1 MLNKYDVLTMLKKNF
16 NENVKRNAADTDL
29 MFNYRHALHGKV
41 HPVLKNK
48 PDALLFQLYIDEISL
63 TNPIG
68 AKKDTQKITMVYF
81 QLEDLPDIVKS
92 MLNSIG
98 LVAMCHSN
106 YLSNKLNRKKFFDP
120 IVEDLNVLQTTGV
133 FIPTLGDYLNFAFT
147 VLVGDHLASNDIG
160 GFQKNFNT
168 GEFCRHCHVNY
179 DQKLVPL
186 NQISHPC
193 RMRDQHDNIVQ
204 QIINSNNNIVLRGV
218 VDASPLAN
226 LIGFHAVI
234 SLPNDLMHDFNE
246 GVCGQLLMAMLKEAS
261 TKRILTYG
269 EIESR
274 LLSFEY
280 GNNDKS
286 NKPPVT
292 RKKHLNKGKIVGTAS
307 QRMLLFKLF
316 PIIFYDIID
325 RLETKEIYICLRE
338 IVSLVF
344 ACPFR
349 KSWLSYLQSLSVRF
363 QCLMVH
369 LLPQLVI
376 PKVHF
381 VTDYAKQIEMNG
393 PAIRHWCMRFES
405 KHRVFKQL
413 AVKSNNFKNILY
425 TLSKRN
431 QMHQCLLLSFSNY
444 YTIVNEGY
452 SLLEREF
459 YTLPIHVR
467 KLLEKY
473 VEYIDHTT
481 KIMEYQRLKF
491 NHCICL
497 GEDIDG
503 ETLFNL
509 PQSMV
514 YEIIKP
520 LKERVR
526 FLTEHH
532 ALFHGTFRN
541 NSDQTTSDKCD
552 DNLLDSSSQ
561 SLIEECNFAH
571 VTTQSTGALAKNY
584 QGDATVFDSSCN
596 PDNVNEETSMS
607 SKEDDNKE
615 NNDDDE
621 ESVFPNIYVVPDLP
635 PKLQQII
642 QKGEL
647 NEFRSHTNVRR
658 LLLDTIFNHVTN
670 EYSLLYPNKDQYK
683 SMGKAILKTLNIPK
697 DKEILNEWIESLKN
711 KFKRERRPL
720 QQTSAEV
727 QQMKVKYGNSIGRPI
742 KRTNNLIAPRRVSSV
757 EFWNKIDLHD
767 DPEDLHKN
775 VQFMKNELV
784 DQNFDWDQVKNP
796 WKKTLVQR
804 RTFIRDHTTK
814 EVLQEYPGYRYALL
828 IFDEV
833 RYVCNV
839 DIELNLKSM
848 LPKLLD
854 CIPDNSGFVN
864 DLPAVRLIKLLSKY
878 FSDSWQ
884 HILSSKEPLS
894 PRPSIQITTD
904 KFIIFL
910 DYEIITETPSI
921 DQALCVVISLYVLFE
936 LQFGSHNRIIQL
948 LYGILLQEPGA
959 LTKPLRLLLNQW
971 NFIVDKKEY
980 KRNIQMPTTIST
992 TTKTLTTTVENL
1004 IQAEDSQ
1011 ADNLYDSEEEQE
1023 YIENTTGL
1031 PSFFE
1036 EQNKSSIFALLGY
1049 IQSLTT
1055 TTPTSDEDLMKDY
1068 PLESS
1073 DSSNSSSPI
1082 DRPLLIHTL
1091 PTEKQ
1096 QVITSPL
1103 PLLNDNP
1110 IRNVNIKHQTSSK
1123 SIDQSST
1130 IQKKIIFAARKR
1142 SSSPDEP
1149 IASRL
1154 KRSRLKTKN

>member
-1 MLNKYDVLTMLKKNF
+1 MNTHNDGTLLLTNHDTQSNFDTQTHDEEEEQNERERETDDEDVICWPLLMEKISRSSEKKINLDFFEKFYVDFLLNLREGHCLQQNIIHTITSGFKSLIELIHELLKMKNRNSSIKYQNTVTNPATDDSILLSDMNEVISNIIERITGITRNEHRFVKLCKKYFSYASPKEIKLENANQTAFYIPIQSSIQQMLNKYDVLTMLKKNF
-16 NENVKRNAADTDL
+16 NENVNRNAADTDL

-68 AKKDTQKITMVYF
+68 AKKDTQKITMIYF
-81 QLEDLPDIVKS
+81 QLEDLPDTVKS

-106 YLSNKLNRKKFFDP
+106 HLSNKLNRKIFFDP
-120 IVEDLNVLQTTGV
+120 IVEDLNALQTTGV
-133 FIPTLGDYLNFAFT
+133 FIPILGDYLNFAFT

-204 QIINSNNNIVLRGV
+204 QIINLNNNVVLRGV
-218 VDASPLAN
+218 VDASPLAS

-261 TKRILTYG
+261 TKRILTYS

-280 GNNDKS
+280 GINDKS
-286 NKPPVT
+286 NKPPVI
-292 RKKHLNKGKIVGTAS
+292 RKKHLKKGKIVGTAS

-316 PIIFYDIID
+316 PIILYDIID

-338 IVSLVF
+338 IVSLIF

-405 KHRVFKQL
+405 KHQVFKRL

-481 KIMEYQRLKF
+481 KIIEYQRLKC
-491 NHCICL
+491 NHVMLIKGSVAFFL

-503 ETLFNL
+503 ETLLNL

-526 FLTEHH
+526 FLTEQR

-541 NSDQTTSDKCD
+541 NSDQSTSDKCND
-552 DNLLDSSSQ
+552 ILLDSSSQ

-571 VTTQSTGALAKNY
+571 VTTQSTSVLVTNY
-584 QGDATVFDSSCN
+584 QDDATVFDSSCN
-596 PDNVNEETSMS
+596 PDNINEETSMS

-697 DKEILNEWIESLKN
+697 DKETLNEWIESLKN

-757 EFWNKIDLHD
+757 EFWNKIDLND

-784 DQNFDWDQVKNP
+784 DQNFDWDQVKNS

-814 EVLQEYPGYRYALL
+814 EILQEYPGYRYALL

-854 CIPDNSGFVN
+854 CIPDNSGFV
-864 DLPAVRLIKLLSKY
+864 DG
-878 FSDSWQ
+878 
-884 HILSSKEPLS
+884 E
-894 PRPSIQITTD
+894 
-904 KFIIFL
+904 
-910 DYEIITETPSI
+910 
-921 DQALCVVISLYVLFE
+921 
-936 LQFGSHNRIIQL
+936 
-948 LYGILLQEPGA
+948 
-959 LTKPLRLLLNQW
+959 
-971 NFIVDKKEY
+971 
-980 KRNIQMPTTIST
+980 
-992 TTKTLTTTVENL
+992 
-1004 IQAEDSQ
+1004 
-1011 ADNLYDSEEEQE
+1011 
-1023 YIENTTGL
+1023 
-1031 PSFFE
+1031 
-1036 EQNKSSIFALLGY
+1036 
-1049 IQSLTT
+1049 
-1055 TTPTSDEDLMKDY
+1055 
-1068 PLESS
+1068 
-1073 DSSNSSSPI
+1073 
-1082 DRPLLIHTL
+1082 
-1091 PTEKQ
+1091 
-1096 QVITSPL
+1096 
-1103 PLLNDNP
+1103 
-1110 IRNVNIKHQTSSK
+1110 
-1123 SIDQSST
+1123 
-1130 IQKKIIFAARKR
+1130 
-1142 SSSPDEP
+1142 
-1149 IASRL
+1149 
-1154 KRSRLKTKN
+1154 